1 MSKRTEV
8 TNALLRIVEEAVPS
22 VPWSVNITGSNV
34 SKNIEGTVSC
44 DRVLFDQQARDL
56 IIATATFSVYVV
68 DMGASAQIEDIGDT
82 LFSALNNS
90 DLDGTCLRCDVNSI
104 IYGAP
109 RGNSKAMAMLIE
121 VVAEYYV

>member
-1 MSKRTEV
+1 MR
-8 TNALLRIVEEAVPS
+8 
-22 VPWSVNITGSNV
+22 
-34 SKNIEGTVSC
+34 
-44 DRVLFDQQARDL
+44 
-56 IIATATFSVYVV
+56 
-68 DMGASAQIEDIGDT
+68 ASAQIEEIGDT

>member
-8 TNALLRIVEEAVPS
+8 VNALLRIVEEAVPS

-56 IIATATFSVYVV
+56 I
-68 DMGASAQIEDIGDT
+68 
-82 LFSALNNS
+82 
-90 DLDGTCLRCDVNSI
+90 
-104 IYGAP
+104 
-109 RGNSKAMAMLIE
+109 
-121 VVAEYYV
+121 

>member
-8 TNALLRIVEEAVPS
+8 INALLRIVEEAVPS

-56 IIATATFSVYVV
+56 ILATATFSVYVV
-68 DMGASAQIEDIGDT
+68 DMGASAQI
-82 LFSALNNS
+82 
-90 DLDGTCLRCDVNSI
+90 
-104 IYGAP
+104 
-109 RGNSKAMAMLIE
+109 
-121 VVAEYYV
+121 